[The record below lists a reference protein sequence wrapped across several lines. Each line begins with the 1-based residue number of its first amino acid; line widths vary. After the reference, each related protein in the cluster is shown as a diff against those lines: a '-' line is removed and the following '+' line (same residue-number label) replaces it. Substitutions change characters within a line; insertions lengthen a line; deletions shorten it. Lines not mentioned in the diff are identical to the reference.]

1 MLQKAPIRIGPDP
14 WGVQL
19 VWSPTNLCF
28 WARTVLASIK
38 MSLGGG
44 RAGVVARHYEKLQ
57 SEDRVN
63 TVTAATIMVVDG
75 GFEGLG
81 GWGAVS
87 CASEMW
93 ASL

>member
-1 MLQKAPIRIGPDP
+1 M
-14 WGVQL
+14 
-19 VWSPTNLCF
+19 CF

-63 TVTAATIMVVDG
+63 TVTAATIMVTMTARACG
-75 GFEGLG
+75 PEPH
-81 GWGAVS
+81 
-87 CASEMW
+87 
-93 ASL
+93 